1 MVHVDE
7 GTSASRAER
16 AICVGD
22 MCRACGSMDSTD
34 TIVWL
39 HVRCTRAYGL
49 NCLCMQQSTMC
60 V

>member
-7 GTSASRAER
+7 GTSASSAER

-22 MCRACGSMDSTD
+22 MCRACESVDNTD

-39 HVRCTRAYGL
+39 HVRCTGAYGL
-49 NCLCMQQSTMC
+49 KCLCMQQ
-60 V
+60 